1 MSMASL
7 AISGA
12 SMATTGKSVSDHAIS
27 AVAQRDCRMWRI
39 IQGSPICREPEPAAG
54 TTAAITLAAASRTSP
69 AGYWR
74 GGPPSAALSGIAPA
88 AGQPGGRW
96 QGSAPEA
103 RPGYADGGP
112 YEIVVGQQVVVANV
126 RDVRSTSA
134 RLMGRSRK
142 AEPFALVHDD
152 GVLEI
157 FIHEPM
163 SADESDLAMVIRIV
177 DYGRNPDAFAG
188 VWLNGTFYSVGDITV

>member
-1 MSMASL
+1 MSLASL

-12 SMATTGKSVSDHAIS
+12 SMATTGKSISDHAIS
-27 AVAQRDCRMWRI
+27 AIAQKDCAVWRI
-39 IQGSPICREPEPAAG
+39 IQGSPICRAPEPEAG
-54 TTAAITLAAASRTSP
+54 TTAAISLAAASRTSS

-74 GGPPSAALSGIAPA
+74 GGPPAALSGIAPA
-88 AGQPGGRW
+88 AGQPGAAW

-103 RPGYADGGP
+103 RPAYADGGP
-112 YEIVVGQQVVVANV
+112 YEIVVGRQVVVANV
-126 RDVRSTSA
+126 GDVRSTSA
-134 RLMGRSRK
+134 RLLGCSRE

-152 GVLEI
+152 GTLEI
-157 FIHEPM
+157 FVHEPM